1 MANITAKDVADL
13 RAKTGLGMMDCK
25 KALVE
30 AEGDVEKAVKI
41 LREKGL
47 ATAEKKAD
55 RVAAEGVVAILSKNG
70 VTAMVEVNSETD
82 FAAKSDAFKE
92 FVNGVL
98 ETIVANKPATV
109 EELLAMDYVGG
120 TETVQKTLIEKI
132 AFIKENL
139 TVRRFVIVE
148 GVTSSYIHGFG
159 GTGVIVKFETNVAD
173 KDGFA
178 EYAKNI
184 ALQIAAGNPPKYVNI
199 EDVPAEAVAEEKA
212 VLIAQMKNDP
222 KNANKPDSILDKIV
236 SGRLGKF
243 YERVCLVEQG
253 YVKED
258 SMTVGAYTKA
268 TAKELGGDI
277 KIVSFNLF
285 EKGEG
290 IEKKEENYAEEI
302 AKSPSAPWTRTTLP
316 RSQAL

>member
-173 KDGFA
+173 KAGFA

-199 EDVPAEAVAEEKA
+199 EDVPADAVAEEKA

-222 KNANKPDSILDKIV
+222 KNANKPDSILEKIV

-258 SMTVGAYTKA
+258 SMTVGTYTGN

-277 KIVSFNLF
+277 KIVSFVLF

-290 IEKKEENYAEEI
+290 IEKVEEDYAAEI
-302 AKSPSAPWTRTTLP
+302 ARLSGVK
-316 RSQAL
+316 Q

>member
-1 MANITAKDVADL
+1 MANITAKDVAEL

-47 ATAEKKAD
+47 ATAEKKAG
-55 RVAAEGVVAILSKNG
+55 RVAAEGRVDILSKNG

-82 FAAKSDAFKE
+82 FAAKSDHFKD
-92 FVNGVL
+92 FVAGLL
-98 ETIVANKPATV
+98 ETIVDKKPASL
-109 EELLAMDYVGG
+109 EELMAANFNG
-120 TETVQKTLIEKI
+120 TEESVQKTLIEKI
-132 AFIKENL
+132 AVIKENL

-148 GVTSSYIHGFG
+148 GTTSSYIHGAG
-159 GTGVIVKFETNVAD
+159 TTGVIVKFETNVAD

-178 EYAKNI
+178 EFAKNI
-184 ALQIAAGNPPKYVNI
+184 ALQIAAGNPPQYVNI

-222 KNANKPDSILDKIV
+222 KNANKPDNILDKIV

-258 SMTVGAYTKA
+258 SMTVGTYTKN
-268 TAKELGGDI
+268 TAKELGGEI
-277 KIVSFNLF
+277 KIVSFNLY

-290 IEKKEENYAEEI
+290 IEKKEEDYAAEI
-302 AKSPSAPWTRTTLP
+302 ARLSGVK
-316 RSQAL
+316 Q

>member
-1 MANITAKDVADL
+1 MANITAKDVAEL

-55 RVAAEGVVAILSKNG
+55 RVAAEGKVEIMTKNG
-70 VTAMVEVNSETD
+70 VTAMLEVNSETD

-92 FVNGVL
+92 FTTGLL
-98 ETIVANKPATV
+98 ETIIANKPADV
-109 EELLAMDYVGG
+109 AELLTMNYLDTA
-120 TETVQKTLIEKI
+120 ETVQKTLIEKI
-132 AFIKENL
+132 AYIKENISI
-139 TVRRFVIVE
+139 RRFVIVE
-148 GVTSSYIHGFG
+148 GVTSSYVHGFG
-159 GTGVIVKFETNVAD
+159 GTGVVVKFDTDCAD
-173 KDGFA
+173 KEGFA

-199 EDVPAEAVAEEKA
+199 EDVPAEDVAEEKA

-222 KNANKPDSILDKIV
+222 KNANKPDNILEKIV

-258 SMTVGAYTKA
+258 SMSVGAYTKA

-277 KIVSFNLF
+277 KIVCFYLY

-290 IEKKEENYAEEI
+290 IEKKEEDYAAEI
-302 AKSPSAPWTRTTLP
+302 AKLA
-316 RSQAL
+316 ANGDK